1 MEAILTRRSI
11 RSYTSD
17 AVPDNVLKELL
28 KAAMAAPSADNEQPW
43 HFMIIKDRNTLNQ
56 IPTVHPYAKMVK
68 QASVAILVCGDPDL
82 ALHGEMWVQ
91 DCSAATEN
99 ILIAVQSKGLGAVWL
114 GVYPREE
121 RINGLRRLLQIPNR
135 IIPFALIPIGY
146 PAEQKP
152 PSNRYREDRIHHDIW

>member
-56 IPTVHPYAKMVK
+56 IPTVHPYAKMIK
-68 QASVAILVCGDPDL
+68 KAPVAILVCGDPDL
-82 ALHGEMWVQ
+82 AVHGEMWVQ

-99 ILIAVQSKGLGAVWL
+99 ILIAVESKGLGAVWL

>member
-17 AVPDNVLKELL
+17 TVPDNVLKELL

-43 HFMIIKDRNTLNQ
+43 HFMIIKDRDTLNQ
-56 IPTVHPYAKMVK
+56 IPTVHPYAKMIK

-99 ILIAVQSKGLGAVWL
+99 ILIAVQSKGLGAVCRTIKVPIL
-114 GVYPREE
+114 SCNYLYG
-121 RINGLRRLLQIPNR
+121 INR
-135 IIPFALIPIGY
+135 
-146 PAEQKP
+146 
-152 PSNRYREDRIHHDIW
+152 DRH

>member
-43 HFMIIKDRNTLNQ
+43 HFMVIKDRNTLNQ
-56 IPTVHPYAKMVK
+56 IPTVHPYAKMIK
-68 QASVAILVCGDPDL
+68 KAPVAILVCGDPDL

-146 PAEQKP
+146 PAEEKP

>member
-43 HFMIIKDRNTLNQ
+43 HFMVIKDRNTLNQ
-56 IPTVHPYAKMVK
+56 IPTVHPYAKMIK
-68 QASVAILVCGDPDL
+68 KAPVAILVCGDPDL
-82 ALHGEMWVQ
+82 AVHGEMWVQ

-146 PAEQKP
+146 PAEEKP

>member
-56 IPTVHPYAKMVK
+56 IPTVHPYAKMIK
-68 QASVAILVCGDPDL
+68 KAPVAILVCGDLDL
-82 ALHGEMWVQ
+82 AVHGEMWVQ